1 MELLFLFMALG
12 LIPAFIARKKGRPMF
27 GWWVYGVL
35 LFPIALVHILLAQ
48 SRPDAIVIHLETHR
62 NLGSDERRCPFCA
75 EIILRDAIKC
85 KHCGSTVRAKAK

>member
-35 LFPIALVHILLAQ
+35 LFPIALVHILLA
-48 SRPDAIVIHLETHR
+48 RPRTDAIVISIESVR
-62 NLGSDERRCPFCA
+62 NLGPDERRCPFCA
-75 EIILRDAIKC
+75 EIIRREAIKC
-85 KHCGSTVRAKAK
+85 KHCGSLVRKAK